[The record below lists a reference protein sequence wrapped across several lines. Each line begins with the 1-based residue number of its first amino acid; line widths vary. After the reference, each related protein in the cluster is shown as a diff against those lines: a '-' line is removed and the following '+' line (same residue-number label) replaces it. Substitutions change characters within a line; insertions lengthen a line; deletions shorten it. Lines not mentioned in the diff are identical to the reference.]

1 MDLPIFYDNNGSHRD
16 SCLEDVYRSLVSVAN
31 LPTNL
36 HCLILLFL
44 KQSSDYRLCLHCIQQ
59 LENDMSLPFYDDCR
73 YLQGPN
79 QQE

>member
-36 HCLILLFL
+36 LV
-44 KQSSDYRLCLHCIQQ
+44 
-59 LENDMSLPFYDDCR
+59 
-73 YLQGPN
+73 
-79 QQE
+79 